1 MNLPDL
7 NTLLSGRQPAML
19 DTLRELIE
27 RESPTT
33 NAELGNRLA
42 DLLAERLTA
51 LGGAV
56 TRTPLPPYGDVLLA
70 EWPDA
75 VDPGAKPVLVLL
87 HYDTVWPEGTV
98 PRRPVSIE
106 GNALIGPGSLDMKA
120 SIVIV
125 EEALRAISLSGRKPS
140 RPVRVMITSDE
151 EVGSP
156 ESRRLIDEQAR
167 QAAHVLVM
175 EPPLPGGELKV
186 ARKGVGRFVIR
197 VHGRAAHA
205 GVEPEKGVN
214 AIVELARHLPAIAEL
229 GDTALGTT
237 VNPGLI
243 SGGTSRNTVAP
254 LAECEL
260 DVRAWTL
267 AEADRIERAL
277 RAIAPVHPEASIEII
292 GSFHRPPMEFTPA
305 SEALFTRAAA
315 IAGELGQPLGQGR
328 VGGASDANLTSALGI
343 PTLDGL
349 GAFGKGA
356 HAPHEQIEIDS
367 LVQRAELLAGL
378 LLGL

>member
-1 MNLPDL
+1 MSAPDL
-7 NTLLSGRQPAML
+7 NAFVADRQPAML
-19 DTLRELIE
+19 AALRELIE
-27 RESPTT
+27 LESPT
-33 NAELGNRLA
+33 NDALLGNQLA
-42 DLLAERLTA
+42 DLIEQRLAA
-51 LGGAV
+51 LDGV
-56 TRTPLPPYGDVLLA
+56 ISRTPLPPYGDVVRA
-70 EWPDA
+70 DWPEA
-75 VDPGAKPVLVLL
+75 ADPGARPTLVLL

-98 PRRPVSIE
+98 AQRPVAIE
-106 GNALIGPGSLDMKA
+106 GNVLIGPGALDMKS

-125 EEALRAISLSGRKPS
+125 EETLRAIRASGSVPK
-140 RPVRVMITSDE
+140 RPIWVMITSDE

-156 ESRRLIDEQAR
+156 ESRRLIEEQAR

-214 AIVELARHLPAIAEL
+214 AIVELARHLPAIADL
-229 GDTALGTT
+229 GNIELGTT

-243 SGGTSRNTVAP
+243 AGGTSRNTVAP
-254 LAECEL
+254 LAQCEL
-260 DVRAWTL
+260 DVRAWSL
-267 AEADRIERAL
+267 AEAERIEQAL
-277 RAIAPVHPEASIEII
+277 RSIKPVHPEATIEIV

-305 SEALFTRAAA
+305 SDALFNQAAE
-315 IAGELGQPLGQGR
+315 IASKLGQSLGQGK

-349 GAFGKGA
+349 GALGKGA

-367 LVQRAELLAGL
+367 LVPRAVLLAGL